1 MKANRLSQVQQELKQ
16 KGNVTLEDLGI
27 PEDIQAGEEK
37 AMHYLGI
44 NTYQEAGSY
53 GFTLKARVIKI
64 TQAAHIR
71 KKGLSVD
78 LFDDVILLHDG
89 TKPAPKKPR
98 AKAAPKADTDK

>member
-1 MKANRLSQVQQELKQ
+1 M
-16 KGNVTLEDLGI
+16 D
-27 PEDIQAGEEK
+27 
-37 AMHYLGI
+37 
-44 NTYQEAGSY
+44 
-53 GFTLKARVIKI
+53 FTLKARVIKI

-89 TKPAPKKPR
+89 TKPAPVKKPR